1 MEKMTTQ
8 WHRQPH
14 FSTSKGISI
23 FVRSAL
29 PFFFVHSWT
38 RKCPDIYI
46 VPFLFSSLWDKTL
59 YYDHQHS
66 DVAAVRPL
74 WNRRW
79 CFGALAFSAVDIS
92 AAWFLETRHYYLC
105 CGHTVVEKVVDMG
118 KERRTRRFSTFSFF
132 ASSVMQEAIK
142 LNLG

>member
-1 MEKMTTQ
+1 MTSLYWGTKANAFACSLRHSFHFDMYLRDWSVVLLTLFSLESISFFFFSAAMEKMTTQ

-74 WNRRW
+74 
-79 CFGALAFSAVDIS
+79 
-92 AAWFLETRHYYLC
+92 
-105 CGHTVVEKVVDMG
+105 
-118 KERRTRRFSTFSFF
+118 
-132 ASSVMQEAIK
+132 
-142 LNLG
+142 